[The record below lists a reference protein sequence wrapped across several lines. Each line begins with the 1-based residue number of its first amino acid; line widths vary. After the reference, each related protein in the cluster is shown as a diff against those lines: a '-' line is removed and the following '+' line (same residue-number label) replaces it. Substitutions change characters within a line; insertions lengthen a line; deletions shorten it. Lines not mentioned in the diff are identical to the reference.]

1 MILTNW
7 LGSIASNTI
16 IDHAY
21 AWLTHRRRDRQ
32 ANNDIWHTRFYW
44 PQTKWEIQSAL
55 LNGTYRFSP
64 CRAVST
70 SAGSVGVW
78 CAQDALVLKAISLV
92 LTEQLASK
100 LSPHCYHLAGKGLK
114 ACVREIKKEA
124 SHYHYVCRSDVN
136 SYYASINHNILMTQL
151 RELIQDTALLELI
164 EQLLTRLDDVNG
176 ELYRVSTGINKG
188 SPLSPLLGAVYL
200 LEMDKVL
207 GEYCAKY
214 DLKYY
219 RYMDDWIILCKTRHQ
234 LRTAA
239 KLMNQSL
246 NDVKQ
251 TKHPFKTYIGKIK
264 KTGFDFLG
272 YRIGQKKEKLTL
284 AWKTW
289 ANHLTKLQQLYEQGT
304 PKTRIAE
311 YVRRWLT
318 WVRGGVEIDL
328 IKVIREGM
336 ASDMAKGING
346 TKWLAEIYGR
356 ALGEV
361 ELI

>member
-1 MILTNW
+1 
-7 LGSIASNTI
+7 
-16 IDHAY
+16 
-21 AWLTHRRRDRQ
+21 
-32 ANNDIWHTRFYW
+32 
-44 PQTKWEIQSAL
+44 
-55 LNGTYRFSP
+55 
-64 CRAVST
+64 
-70 SAGSVGVW
+70 
-78 CAQDALVLKAISLV
+78 VLKAISLV
-92 LTEQLASK
+92 LTEQLTSK

-114 ACVREIKKEA
+114 ACVRQIKKEA

-136 SYYASINHNILMTQL
+136 SYYATINHDILMAQL

-176 ELYRVSTGINKG
+176 EFYSVTTGINKG

-289 ANHLTKLQQLYEQGT
+289 SNHLTKLQQLYEQDV

-311 YVRRWLT
+311 YVTRWLT
-318 WVRGGVEIDL
+318 WVRSGVAINLKE
-328 IKVIREGM
+328 VIQEGLN
-336 ASDMAKGING
+336 SELAKRIGDVG
-346 TKWLAEIYGR
+346 WLRQVYGR
-356 ALGEV
+356 VV
-361 ELI
+361 EQWVERS